1 MNLEDTNRITKLFN
15 LFNIFLKGVISIA
28 LNIPGTKFYHA
39 KKATNTIRELL
50 LIVKQRREAIEQ
62 RPNSPPQDLLS
73 HLLLFPDENGK
84 FMSELEIADN
94 ILMMIF
100 GGHDTT
106 TVTLTLVMKYLAE
119 LPHVY
124 ANILQGQSNTI
135 IQNEAFEMSGLHKQL
150 KPFLNLFSYKMT
162 IYVNMLGSLVE
173 YGMSSYLDGSFAVI
187 KHLKGNVTV
196 TPSSLYGPV
205 SQVTSATIVAMLL
218 NSASAEL
225 LDTIFYFF
233 DFQEIKAS
241 PNFTR

>member
-1 MNLEDTNRITKLFN
+1 MELKVFPTVKLHTFELACRLFMNLEDTNRIIKLFN

-135 IQNEAFEMSGLHKQL
+135 IQNEALEMSGLHKQL
-150 KPFLNLFSYKMT
+150 KVIFWLDNKNRTKGDCSIKRRKKILE
-162 IYVNMLGSLVE
+162 LG
-173 YGMSSYLDGSFAVI
+173 
-187 KHLKGNVTV
+187 
-196 TPSSLYGPV
+196 
-205 SQVTSATIVAMLL
+205 
-218 NSASAEL
+218 
-225 LDTIFYFF
+225 
-233 DFQEIKAS
+233 
-241 PNFTR
+241 

>member
-1 MNLEDTNRITKLFN
+1 MNLEDTNRIIKLFN

-124 ANILQGQSNTI
+124 ANILQEQKEIAASKGGRKYLNWDD
-135 IQNEAFEMSGLHKQL
+135 IQ
-150 KPFLNLFSYKMT
+150 KMKYT
-162 IYVNMLGSLVE
+162 WKV
-173 YGMSSYLDGSFAVI
+173 
-187 KHLKGNVTV
+187 
-196 TPSSLYGPV
+196 V
-205 SQVTSATIVAMLL
+205 SEVLRLTSPILEV
-218 NSASAEL
+218 SKK
-225 LDTIFYFF
+225 Y
-233 DFQEIKAS
+233 
-241 PNFTR
+241 

>member
-1 MNLEDTNRITKLFN
+1 MELKVFPTVKLHTFELACRLFMNLEDTNRIIKLFN

-124 ANILQGQSNTI
+124 ANILQGGALCRKSSWRVVVRRRVPLGDNGLEI
-135 IQNEAFEMSGLHKQL
+135 CKWCLVSKVFLASGGQ
-150 KPFLNLFSYKMT
+150 M
-162 IYVNMLGSLVE
+162 
-173 YGMSSYLDGSFAVI
+173 AC
-187 KHLKGNVTV
+187 
-196 TPSSLYGPV
+196 PV
-205 SQVTSATIVAMLL
+205 G
-218 NSASAEL
+218 
-225 LDTIFYFF
+225 
-233 DFQEIKAS
+233 
-241 PNFTR
+241 